1 LDLALQ
7 ELSENTAVRWPEW
20 GGLSGEAGVEE
31 QMSQVGQ
38 GVLVGALSPSV
49 AQMRQQLRLQPAES
63 FAAGPLVVRALGL
76 SEPVPS
82 LCLVEEELQNTVCC
96 VTSLSMDIFLN
107 ITTA

>member
-1 LDLALQ
+1 LDLALL

-20 GGLSGEAGVEE
+20 GGLSGEAGAEE

-38 GVLVGALSPSV
+38 GVLVEALSPSV
-49 AQMRQQLRLQPAES
+49 AQMRQQLRLQPAEL

-82 LCLVEEELQNTVCC
+82 LRLVEEELQNAAYC
-96 VTSLSMDIFLN
+96 VTSLSMHIFLN